1 MTGRLF
7 SLVAIPLSLVGH
19 LLFWG
24 GSATLL
30 RGLMQFGSGAI
41 DLGALALA
49 VVGMLL
55 VLAALATVAVGSLG
69 ALIVGAVHLLFS
81 LLFHVVPF
89 DVIRGGFSP
98 AFEVMNAVRGL
109 SMEVSDGMF
118 WYVPT
123 GVAVVTGAIFVGA
136 ALAADGRGS
145 VAPAVGPRLVA
156 AIAGLVGLGGLALA
170 VSAGAR
176 VYMRQLIMFSAA
188 EPIDV
193 VLLYLGGALVAGA
206 VLAGRWSTVGA
217 ILAGAVV
224 VVAGL
229 VGLASPLALLD
240 LTPSPELKRGVQI
253 LAGSGS
259 LLLIGL
265 LLVVAGL
272 AIRWRA
278 RRAGTAASPIEATP
292 ASAAPPAV

>member
-1 MTGRLF
+1 MTGRLY

-30 RGLMQFGSGAI
+30 RGLMQFGGGAL
-41 DLGALALA
+41 DVGALALA

-55 VLAALATVAVGSLG
+55 VLAALATVAIGSLG
-69 ALIVGAVHLLFS
+69 ALVVGAVHLLFS

-89 DVIRGGFSP
+89 DLIRGGFSP
-98 AFEVMNAVRGL
+98 AFEAMNLVRGL

-118 WYVPT
+118 WYIPT
-123 GVAVVTGAIFVGA
+123 GVGVVTGAIFVGA
-136 ALAADGRGS
+136 ALAADGRGT
-145 VAPAVGPRLVA
+145 VAPAVAPRLLSA
-156 AIAGLVGLGGLALA
+156 LAGLVGLGGLVLA
-170 VSAGAR
+170 VASGAR
-176 VYMRQLIMFSAA
+176 VYMRQLIMFAAA

-217 ILAGAVV
+217 FLAGGVGIVV
-224 VVAGL
+224 GL
-229 VGLASPLALLD
+229 VGLASPLTLLD
-240 LTPSPELKRGVQI
+240 LAPSPELQRGVQI

-265 LLVVAGL
+265 LFVVAGL
-272 AIRWRA
+272 AVRWRA
-278 RRAGTAASPIEATP
+278 RRAAI
-292 ASAAPPAV
+292 AAPPAPASPAPPSV